1 MHYKSSTNDPKT
13 NTNILLYCRYVRMMQ
28 LAIADSIT
36 QHQRGE
42 DGAYGRRTGSR
53 HVVHDVFLMPHLYG
67 SLTQHREG
75 FAALMQHEAVKA
87 MVQVCLCWGQRRGG
101 GGGEQL
107 VFCLFT
113 S

>member
-1 MHYKSSTNDPKT
+1 MICAI
-13 NTNILLYCRYVRMMQ
+13 NTLVWCRYVRMMQ

-42 DGAYGRRTGSR
+42 DGAYGRRTGSK

-75 FAALMQHEAVKA
+75 FAALMQHDAVKT
-87 MVQVCLCWGQRRGG
+87 MVQVCVCLYRERKGNKSN
-101 GGGEQL
+101 L
-107 VFCLFT
+107 YFVFST
-113 S
+113 SEII